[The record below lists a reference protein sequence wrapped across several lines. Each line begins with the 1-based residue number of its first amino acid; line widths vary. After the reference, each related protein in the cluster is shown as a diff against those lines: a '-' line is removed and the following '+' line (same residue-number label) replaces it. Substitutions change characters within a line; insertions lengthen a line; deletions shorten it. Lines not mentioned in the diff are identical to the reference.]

1 MSGAVATVCGLCPAG
16 EAGLAG
22 KLRGALADTG
32 LMIEVRS
39 SGCMSGCTRQS
50 TLAFRAPGKMAYLFG
65 EITLADLPELLT
77 FARLYLAS
85 PDGDLA
91 DAVDAGHLW
100 GSAVMTAPTNSPPP
114 RGLGFSADKF
124 AGSGFRVTSDFDRAD
139 DGLGRATITQ
149 GLVVI
154 TPIL

>member
-91 DAVDAGHLW
+91 DAR
-100 GSAVMTAPTNSPPP
+100 P
-114 RGLGFSADKF
+114 LGALRTK
-124 AGSGFRVTSDFDRAD
+124 
-139 DGLGRATITQ
+139 
-149 GLVVI
+149 VI
-154 TPIL
+154 ARIPG